1 MNLPGII
8 DTSVKA
14 SGIIGVIFGQLVFGI
29 LGDRLGR
36 TRMYGLVLAIMI
48 IGTFTSS
55 FSASTVSGLN
65 VFGVLIIWR
74 IVLGI
79 GIGGD
84 FPLSAII
91 TSEYANKRY
100 RGAMIAG
107 VFSMQGA
114 GILAQGFV
122 TLISLVAF
130 KSAIQRDESNLDYV
144 WRIALGMGTLP
155 GLLAIFWRLNL
166 PETPRYTLEVDNDY
180 ERAAVDVDFVFNPK
194 LKRNI
199 SVKRVGENRP
209 SVKDLVTFFKR
220 KRNFKL
226 LLGTSIPRFALNVA
240 FYGINLNSSIILHS
254 IGFGV
259 SSDIYTTIF
268 NNAVGQIVIA
278 LLGSIPGYM

>member
-14 SGIIGVIFGQLVFGI
+14 SGIIGVIFGQIVFGI

-48 IGTFTSS
+48 VGTFTSS
-55 FSASTVSGLN
+55 FAASTVSGLN

-130 KSAIQRDESNLDYV
+130 KGAIQRDESNLDYV

-180 ERAAVDVDFVFNPK
+180 ERAAIDVDFVFNPK

-209 SVKDLVTFFKR
+209 SVKDLVMFFKR

-259 SSDIYTTIF
+259 SNDIYTTIF
-268 NNAVGQIVIA
+268 NNAVGQVVIA